1 MFVDFMVAVVELES
15 ISACL
20 CDCDRTAEPE
30 SPRSPDMPST
40 ANAMNVMLS
49 GAQNTDDDSEL
60 SVSAELVW
68 STAPSTATAT

>member
-1 MFVDFMVAVVELES
+1 MTMHGQNCHNLFLFSTVTS
-15 ISACL
+15 TS
-20 CDCDRTAEPE
+20 R
-30 SPRSPDMPST
+30 DMPST

-49 GAQNTDDDSEL
+49 GAQNTDASEL